1 MNCRLN
7 ICKEKARNIRNL
19 KSKMKMENRTEIS
32 SLGEFGLIDHLTQNI
47 ELQNASS
54 IVGVGD
60 DAAVI
65 DHFGKQTVV
74 TTDLLIEGVHFDLM
88 YTPLKHLGYKSVI
101 VNLSDV
107 YAMNATPTQITMSIG
122 ISNRFGVE
130 ALDEFYEGVYAAC
143 EKYGVDLVGGDTA
156 SSQKGF
162 IISVTA
168 IGEVT
173 PDKFVKRSTAQ
184 KGDLLCVS
192 GDLGAAYLGLLF
204 LEREKKIFLESPSVQ
219 PDLEG
224 ESYVVGRLLKPEAR
238 KNIIDFLAEHS
249 IIPTS
254 MMDISDGLSSE
265 IIHICKQSNLGCVL
279 YEEKIPVAEAT
290 KNAAFKFEIDPTACA
305 LSGGED
311 YELLFT
317 IHQSDYEKIV
327 LSEEIS
333 VIGHMTD
340 AAEGAKIITKGNN
353 EFPITAQGWDAIEE
367 KLNSSMKILFNMQ
380 CVRED
385 WQLAPDS
392 HRDGNWQTANSYS
405 FGKGFFFLPIVYC
418 LLSIAYLQFLF
429 RI

>member
-1 MNCRLN
+1 MS
-7 ICKEKARNIRNL
+7 E
-19 KSKMKMENRTEIS
+19 RTELNQ
-32 SLGEFGLIDHLTQNI
+32 LGEFGLIEHLTKNI

-54 IVGVGD
+54 VLGVGD

-74 TTDLLIEGVHFDLM
+74 TTDLLVEGVHFDLT

-107 YAMNATPTQITMSIG
+107 YAMNAIPTQIILSIG
-122 ISNRFGVE
+122 ISNRFSLE

-143 EKYGVDLVGGDTA
+143 RRYGVDLVGGDTT

-168 IGEVT
+168 IGEVA

-192 GDLGAAYLGLLF
+192 GDLGAAYVGLLF
-204 LEREKKIFLESPSVQ
+204 LEREKKIFMESPGVQ

-224 ESYVVGRLLKPEAR
+224 ESYVIGRLLKPEAR
-238 KNIIDFLAEHS
+238 KDIIEFFAKSE

-265 IIHICKQSNLGCVL
+265 ILHICKESNLGCVL
-279 YEEKIPVAEAT
+279 YEEKIPVAEDM
-290 KNAAFKFEIDPTACA
+290 KKAAFKFEIDPTACA

-317 IHQSDYEKIV
+317 IPPTEYEKLV
-327 LSEEIS
+327 LNEEIS
-333 VIGHMTD
+333 VVGYMT
-340 AAEGAKIITKGNN
+340 EPEQGAHIITKGGGKHA
-353 EFPITAQGWDAIEE
+353 ITAQGWNH
-367 KLNSSMKILFNMQ
+367 LNLK
-380 CVRED
+380 
-385 WQLAPDS
+385 
-392 HRDGNWQTANSYS
+392 
-405 FGKGFFFLPIVYC
+405 
-418 LLSIAYLQFLF
+418 
-429 RI
+429 